1 MLLAL
6 ACGVA
11 IMLAGAV
18 FLFQLSGQDELADP
32 AAIGE
37 AVTVGD
43 MTIVVDDVQ
52 ETSGVLDVT
61 VTIGG
66 VDDVDGSAP
75 FRLIAS
81 GRPVIADPE
90 RPAACGATTIDPV
103 VCHVYFDVGVADGA
117 SRVLF
122 YERGDDQARWV
133 LG

>member
-11 IMLAGAV
+11 IMLAGALL
-18 FLFQLSGQDELADP
+18 LFQLTGQDELTEAVP
-32 AAIGE
+32 IGE
-37 AVTVGD
+37 PVTVGD
-43 MTIVVDDVQ
+43 VTVVVEDAR
-52 ETSGVLDVT
+52 ESAGVLDVT

-66 VDDVDGSAP
+66 VDAADGAAP
-75 FRLIAS
+75 FRLIAA
-81 GRPVIADPE
+81 GRPVTTESDGAS
-90 RPAACGATTIDPV
+90 RCAAITAAPV
-103 VCHVYFDVGVADGA
+103 TCHLYFDVGVADGD